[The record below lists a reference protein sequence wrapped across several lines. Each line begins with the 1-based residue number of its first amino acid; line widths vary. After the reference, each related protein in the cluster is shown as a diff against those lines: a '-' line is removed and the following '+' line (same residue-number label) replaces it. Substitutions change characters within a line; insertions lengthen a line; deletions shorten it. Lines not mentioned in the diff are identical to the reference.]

1 MPPFLPLHGCR
12 PRSAYAGL
20 IKSVVASSA
29 SSNLDFMITNLKKGA
44 LYGRK
49 SVAQCAQQT
58 AFTDARLNP

>member
-29 SSNLDFMITNLKKGA
+29 SSNLDFMIIHLKKGI
-44 LYGRK
+44 
-49 SVAQCAQQT
+49 
-58 AFTDARLNP
+58 